1 MARSED
7 APGGFH
13 GGDVPVSESAAGT
26 ATPMVRAYI
35 FISTEKAR
43 SGDVAA
49 AIRTLPYVSTAH
61 VITGQF
67 DVIALVEAPELGML
81 WIMVDKFQDVPGVT
95 KTTTNLVVEK

>member
-1 MARSED
+1 
-7 APGGFH
+7 
-13 GGDVPVSESAAGT
+13 
-26 ATPMVRAYI
+26 MVRAYI

-49 AIRTLPYVSTAH
+49 AIRALPYVSSAH